1 MTGVLCLTPKQ
12 KKGTPITMIRYVGLD
27 VHKEV
32 VQASII
38 DEQGRRLESH
48 RLPCTRESLEAFA
61 RERLSPTDHLA
72 LEATT
77 NTWAVVALL
86 RPHVEKIV
94 VGNPLRTRVI
104 AEAKVKTDKV
114 DAEVLAQLLRCDYLP
129 SVWQPDEDTQR
140 LRELSAHRT
149 GLVAD
154 QTRLKNRVRSLLAQ
168 RLIVPPLP
176 TLFGV
181 SGRQWLRQVTLSA
194 ADRLVLD
201 GFLRLLDQ
209 LEAEQAGVEKTLAEI
224 SYPKEEVRLLMT
236 LPGVGAAAAQA
247 LVAAL
252 GDWRRFADGDAA
264 ASYLG
269 LTPSV
274 RQSANSCRYG
284 RITKAGNP
292 QARWLLTQAAQQVAQ
307 HPGPLGVFFRRLK
320 TKKNHNV
327 AVVATARKLVV
338 IAHLMLK
345 NNEPYRYGA
354 ARADA
359 LQARRSA
366 RRCYRASGARSQAR
380 CANRCNAA
388 NPEYALEK
396 HRRSTRCTRTKRC
409 RSPKDWRNSPLEKER
424 RWPPWASP
432 STPRRCKPGRYA
444 WKNDAPRKK
453 PVDRFRDRIALC
465 SRRSAFSRSK
475 ALMRRSSSCTL
486 TPEAETV
493 VGWPLP

>member
-1 MTGVLCLTPKQ
+1 
-12 KKGTPITMIRYVGLD
+12 MIRYVGLD
-27 VHKEV
+27 VHKDV
-32 VQASII
+32 IQACIVN
-38 DEQGRRLESH
+38 DQGRRLESR
-48 RLPCTRESLEAFA
+48 RLPCTKESLAAFA
-61 RERLSPTDHLA
+61 RERLQPTDHLT

-86 RPHVEKIV
+86 RPHVERIV
-94 VGNPLRTRVI
+94 VGNPLRTRAI

-140 LRELSAHRT
+140 LRELTAHRT

-168 RLIVPPLP
+168 RLIDPPLP

-181 SGRQWLRQVTLSA
+181 AGRTWLRETTLAA
-194 ADRLVLD
+194 ADRLVID

-209 LEAEQAGVEKTLAEI
+209 LEAEQAKVEKTLAEI

-252 GDWRRFADGDAA
+252 GDWRRFPDGDAA

-269 LTPSV
+269 LTPAV
-274 RQSANSCRYG
+274 RQSAHSCHYG

-320 TKKNHNV
+320 AKKNHNV

-345 NNEPYRYGA
+345 NNEPYRYALPEPTRSKLADLRVAATGERRKKSGPLREPQQRRESGVRARKTPALNTVYADEALPVAKGLAELAVGERKALAAMGVTEHA
-354 ARADA
+354 ARVQTRQIR
-359 LQARRSA
+359 LEKRRSPQKT
-366 RRCYRASGARSQAR
+366 G
-380 CANRCNAA
+380 
-388 NPEYALEK
+388 
-396 HRRSTRCTRTKRC
+396 
-409 RSPKDWRNSPLEKER
+409 
-424 RWPPWASP
+424 
-432 STPRRCKPGRYA
+432 
-444 WKNDAPRKK
+444 
-453 PVDRFRDRIALC
+453 
-465 SRRSAFSRSK
+465 
-475 ALMRRSSSCTL
+475 
-486 TPEAETV
+486 
-493 VGWPLP
+493 

>member
-1 MTGVLCLTPKQ
+1 
-12 KKGTPITMIRYVGLD
+12 MIRYVGLD
-27 VHKEV
+27 VHKDV
-32 VQASII
+32 VQACII

-48 RLPCTRESLEAFA
+48 RLPCTKESLEAFA
-61 RERLSPTDHLA
+61 RERLSSTDHVA

-86 RPHVEKIV
+86 RPHVARIV
-94 VGNPLRTRVI
+94 VGNPLRTRAI

-129 SVWQPDEDTQR
+129 AVWQPDEDTQR
-140 LRELSAHRT
+140 LRELSAHRA

-181 SGRQWLRQVTLSA
+181 AGREWLRNTALPA
-194 ADRLVLD
+194 ADRLVID

-252 GDWRRFADGDAA
+252 GDWRRFPDGDAA

-274 RQSANSCRYG
+274 RQSANTCHYG
-284 RITKAGNP
+284 RITKAGHT
-292 QARWLLTQAAQQVAQ
+292 QARWLLTQASQQVAL
-307 HPGPLGVFFRRLK
+307 HPGPLGRVLPAAQGQEEPQRGRRR
-320 TKKNHNV
+320 HGQE
-327 AVVATARKLVV
+327 ARGHRASHAQKQRTLPLC
-338 IAHLMLK
+338 AAGDDARQTRRSARGRHG
-345 NNEPYRYGA
+345 GA
-354 ARADA
+354 AQEVRPLARADA
-359 LQARRSA
+359 TARA
-366 RRCYRASGARSQAR
+366 GGAR
-380 CANRCNAA
+380 
-388 NPEYALEK
+388 EK
-396 HRRSTRCTRTKRC
+396 NTSAQRGLRR
-409 RSPKDWRNSPLEKER
+409 
-424 RWPPWASP
+424 
-432 STPRRCKPGRYA
+432 
-444 WKNDAPRKK
+444 
-453 PVDRFRDRIALC
+453 
-465 SRRSAFSRSK
+465 
-475 ALMRRSSSCTL
+475 
-486 TPEAETV
+486 
-493 VGWPLP
+493 

>member
-1 MTGVLCLTPKQ
+1 
-12 KKGTPITMIRYVGLD
+12 MIRYVGLD

-48 RLPCTRESLEAFA
+48 RLPCTKESLEAFA

-86 RPHVEKIV
+86 RPHVERIV
-94 VGNPLRTRVI
+94 VGNPLRTRAI

-168 RLIVPPLP
+168 RLIDPPLP

-181 SGRQWLRQVTLSA
+181 TGRTWLRAVTLSS
-194 ADRLVLD
+194 ADRLIID

-252 GDWRRFADGDAA
+252 GDWRRFPDGDAA

-274 RQSANSCRYG
+274 RQSANSCHYG

-320 TKKNHNV
+320 AKKNHNV

-345 NNEPYRYGA
+345 NNEPYRYALPEPTRSKLADLRVAATGERRKKSGPLREPQQRRESGVRARKTPALNTVYADEALPVAKGLAELAVGERKALAAMGVTEHA
-354 ARADA
+354 ARV
-359 LQARRSA
+359 QTRQIR
-366 RRCYRASGARSQAR
+366 
-380 CANRCNAA
+380 
-388 NPEYALEK
+388 LEK
-396 HRRSTRCTRTKRC
+396 RR
-409 RSPKDWRNSPLEKER
+409 
-424 RWPPWASP
+424 PPQK
-432 STPRRCKPGRYA
+432 TG
-444 WKNDAPRKK
+444 
-453 PVDRFRDRIALC
+453 
-465 SRRSAFSRSK
+465 
-475 ALMRRSSSCTL
+475 
-486 TPEAETV
+486 
-493 VGWPLP
+493 